1 MKQQLVILQRF
12 LCLGSGRLIRGTHL
26 YGLGSLAD
34 YLTWRRFE
42 LVLFLGRV
50 DVRST
55 TRFVALDRLLLLEG
69 AIKLAYPWLKVEV
82 SQ

>member
-1 MKQQLVILQRF
+1 MVWGVLQIIL
-12 LCLGSGRLIRGTHL
+12 LGEDSN
-26 YGLGSLAD
+26 SS
-34 YLTWRRFE
+34 F
-42 LVLFLGRV
+42 FLGRV